1 MFFFPVMASPG
12 NPTEPYPDRTTPA
25 EHEIIDGILAG
36 LTTREIAKRR
46 GCSPRTV
53 TTQLTALFQKTGVHS
68 QAELAAFISEDLLS
82 RNLTR
87 GCDFARL
94 TERQTTVV
102 THAAHGESSKLI
114 AHRLGISRSTVS
126 IALHRAMRELGV
138 KTQAELVAKTHGL

>member
-1 MFFFPVMASPG
+1 VFFFSCHG
-12 NPTEPYPDRTTPA
+12 EPWQRNRTLSRPHDARRARDHRRDFGGFDDARDREA
-25 EHEIIDGILAG
+25 A
-36 LTTREIAKRR
+36 

-68 QAELAAFISEDLLS
+68 QAGLAAFISEGLLS

-87 GCDFARL
+87 GRDFARL
-94 TERQTTVV
+94 TERQTAVV

-114 AHRLGISRSTVS
+114 AYRLGISRSTVS
-126 IALHRAMRELGV
+126 LALHRAMRELGV

>member
-1 MFFFPVMASPG
+1 MASPG
-12 NPTEPYPDRTTPA
+12 NGAEPYPDHTTPA
-25 EHEIIDGILAG
+25 EHEVIDGILAG

-53 TTQLTALFQKTGVHS
+53 TTHLAALFQKTGVHS
-68 QAELAAFISEDLLS
+68 QAELAAFISEGLLS

-87 GCDFARL
+87 GRDFTRL
-94 TERQTTVV
+94 TERETVIA
-102 THAAHGESSKLI
+102 TRAAHGESCKLI
-114 AHRLGISRSTVS
+114 AYRLGIARSTVS